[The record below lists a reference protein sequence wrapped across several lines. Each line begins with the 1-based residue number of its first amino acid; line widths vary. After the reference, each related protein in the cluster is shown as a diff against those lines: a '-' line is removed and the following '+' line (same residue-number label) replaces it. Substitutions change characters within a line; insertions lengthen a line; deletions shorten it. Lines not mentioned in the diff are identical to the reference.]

1 MNQFAEVLTS
11 ATQAVT
17 SALDTEG
24 SGTPI
29 VVYNPLNIAREDVVE
44 AAVDFHG
51 QTPKSVDVTG
61 PDGQTVPAQVDGGK
75 VLFVAKT
82 LPWGMRCFTCG
93 REGYER
99 RA

>member
-29 VVYNPLNIAREDVVE
+29 VVYNR
-44 AAVDFHG
+44 
-51 QTPKSVDVTG
+51 
-61 PDGQTVPAQVDGGK
+61 
-75 VLFVAKT
+75 
-82 LPWGMRCFTCG
+82 
-93 REGYER
+93 
-99 RA
+99 